1 MYLDISA
8 IHVSHRS
15 ESTVCVRA
23 RVCVVVVDLLAAF
36 RVNLSV
42 DVIRLLWIILTEVPP
57 RLHDTLTYTLADFQM
72 SAR

>member
-1 MYLDISA
+1 M
-8 IHVSHRS
+8 
-15 ESTVCVRA
+15 CA

-42 DVIRLLWIILTEVPP
+42 DVIRLLWIILTEVLP

>member
-1 MYLDISA
+1 MCLTA
-8 IHVSHRS
+8 AKVL
-15 ESTVCVRA
+15 CV
-23 RVCVVVVDLLAAF
+23 RVCVCVVDLLAAF

>member
-1 MYLDISA
+1 M
-8 IHVSHRS
+8 
-15 ESTVCVRA
+15 CVRA
-23 RVCVVVVDLLAAF
+23 RVCVVDLLTAF

-42 DVIRLLWIILTEVPP
+42 DVIRLLWIILTEVLP

>member
-15 ESTVCVRA
+15 ESTVC
-23 RVCVVVVDLLAAF
+23 DLLAAF

-42 DVIRLLWIILTEVPP
+42 DVIRLLWIILTEVLP

>member
-1 MYLDISA
+1 MIS
-8 IHVSHRS
+8 R
-15 ESTVCVRA
+15 VCV
-23 RVCVVVVDLLAAF
+23 VVVVDLLAAF

-42 DVIRLLWIILTEVPP
+42 DVIRLLWIILTEVLP

>member
-15 ESTVCVRA
+15 ESTVCARA
-23 RVCVVVVDLLAAF
+23 RVCVVVDLLAAF

>member
-15 ESTVCVRA
+15 ESTVCVCA
-23 RVCVVVVDLLAAF
+23 VDLLTAF

-42 DVIRLLWIILTEVPP
+42 DVIRLLWIILTEVLP